1 MTTGTGLVRDHT
13 AACACGLEREMREI
27 RALID
32 RTAEERLTELLGITA
47 RIADLV
53 AFAETMPP
61 ERWLSRAKELV
72 RRDLAQVLHR
82 ELDGWEALL
91 RRMEQLE
98 GRAERRCARHR
109 GGLPPIPAAAAS
121 RPDAALS

>member
-1 MTTGTGLVRDHT
+1 MTTWTGLVRDQT
-13 AACACGLEREMREI
+13 SACGCGLEREMREI

-32 RTAEERLTELLGITA
+32 RTAEERLTELLGVTA

-53 AFAETMPP
+53 AVAETMPP

-72 RRDLAQVLHR
+72 RRDLARVLHR

-98 GRAERRCARHR
+98 GRAERRCEGR
-109 GGLPPIPAAAAS
+109 GGELPPSGVGAAG